1 MKKAL
6 ISTLFVISI
15 TQFLFTQ
22 NGDISG
28 SPDVPDVS
36 RSLLAAPDV
45 IVHKGEAVTLEEP
58 AAQPKPFLYRHRNR
72 ILPVLI
78 GGLVFAEA
86 CGYYD
91 AHETVIGLR
100 HGVAVEGNTFLIGA
114 HPSFGPQVARDQI
127 NVFAALFLPSLG
139 WIKRWPML
147 LGATSDA
154 PYIEGMIHIKAGN
167 SWRKLL
173 SQQ

>member
-6 ISTLFVISI
+6 ISTLFVIST
-15 TQFLFTQ
+15 TQFLFAQ
-22 NGDISG
+22 NSDISG
-28 SPDVPDVS
+28 PPDAPDVS
-36 RSLLAAPDV
+36 SLLAGHDV
-45 IVHKGEAVTLEEP
+45 VIHEGEAVTLEES
-58 AAQPKPFLYRHRNR
+58 AAQPKPFLFRHRNR

-78 GGLVFAEA
+78 GGLIFAEA

-100 HGVAVEGNTFLIGA
+100 HGVAVEGNTFLVGA
-114 HPSFGPQVARDQI
+114 HPSFGPLVARDQI
-127 NVFAALFLPSLG
+127 NVFAALFFPSLG

-154 PYIEGMIHIKAGN
+154 PYVEGMVHIKGGN
-167 SWRKLL
+167 SWRRLL
-173 SQQ
+173 NHR